1 MASSAGR
8 ARSEWF
14 VGAEH
19 EELLEITRQ
28 HRRQRTQS
36 SKSANT
42 ASPHGDKHDAKS
54 DKPSSSKLPVHEA
67 AERVRI
73 MLEDNFDGLYD
84 AYTELDSAKNGRL
97 TRIDFRNGLLRC
109 LGSSAQQLPDAAIE
123 GLFDAIDIDKQGFIS
138 LKQFLV
144 AFQAPDYSKSRG
156 SHDAGEARSL
166 ARKAGKL
173 AVAEDREARVNRD
186 FQEVRR
192 LRACPFCFFSWSM
205 RISHAFFIS

>member
-1 MASSAGR
+1 MATSAGK

-28 HRRQRTQS
+28 HRRQRSQS
-36 SKSANT
+36 SKPANT
-42 ASPHGDKHDAKS
+42 ATPHGDKHDAKS
-54 DKPSSSKLPVHEA
+54 DKPSSKLPVHEA

-84 AYTELDSAKNGRL
+84 AYTELDTAKNGRL

-109 LGSSAQQLPDAAIE
+109 LGSSAQQLHDSAIE
-123 GLFDAIDIDKQGFIS
+123 SLYDAIDIDKHGFIS

-144 AFQAPDYSKSRG
+144 AFQTPDYSKNRG
-156 SHDAGEARSL
+156 THDAGEARSL

-186 FQEVRR
+186 FEEVS
-192 LRACPFCFFSWSM
+192 LL
-205 RISHAFFIS
+205 HAFFVTSCFGPPEFSNPPVWN